1 MKRQVRAGFHDPSP
15 VTRTVVL
22 SLFFSCSLL
31 VSAEGPDYGSVLKE
45 ELIQRESKVDSVE
58 PLMADAI
65 SLRDAGKFKEAVAK
79 CDAALSKLAQMNLGD
94 GPSVVARKS
103 MILQLK
109 MEIRSQWGKSLIL
122 QAKQLMQK
130 GYSQAKTDQ
139 ASSTANIQK
148 AIELAREAKRE
159 APETLDAADEIIQL
173 GDKVIKSNKFI
184 QETSLS
190 VIDPDNTSRKEQ
202 IAIHLREAQIFYKSR
217 QYSRARDVLEQ
228 ALVLDPYNDKA
239 VFELKKIYKKL
250 YSFAELRRENEM
262 LERLSRGFDAQRQF
276 VGNAAH
282 ELRTPLTLLQ
292 TQLELFPDEH
302 PDIPP
307 ESAAF
312 LAALQ
317 DEVQRL
323 SRLTHALLDMSDL
336 QSVPRNDVIL
346 LSPMIDEVF
355 ADLAPLAERN
365 GISLSR
371 EGENITVVGSDML
384 LCRMF
389 SNLVENAVKYN
400 HPGGMVKVDVQQ
412 RDRQAVIHVAD
423 TGRGIPQEFWQSIFQ
438 PFFRVD
444 KSLSRELGGAGL
456 GLPLVWE
463 IARLHGGRVWVE
475 ESNDNGSA
483 LAVTLLLSASITDT
497 VRR

>member
-1 MKRQVRAGFHDPSP
+1 MKK
-15 VTRTVVL
+15 L
-22 SLFFSCSLL
+22 SLQWRITLMTVLLTGVTCISMNLLLCSSGVYYMDSIADSLQ
-31 VSAEGPDYGSVLKE
+31 DYGPIVLE
-45 ELIQRESKVDSVE
+45 DGETASFDPQLVPSGEGLTIVVSGAQARFRTTNWYITAAIALLGGMLAYFVSGRALRPLRRFAGQAEQVE
-58 PLMADAI
+58 T
-65 SLRDAGKFKEAVAK
+65 SN
-79 CDAALSKLAQMNLGD
+79 LS
-94 GPSVVARKS
+94 
-103 MILQLK
+103 
-109 MEIRSQWGKSLIL
+109 EIRL
-122 QAKQLMQK
+122 
-130 GYSQAKTDQ
+130 D
-139 ASSTANIQK
+139 
-148 AIELAREAKRE
+148 E
-159 APETLDAADEIIQL
+159 ETLLE
-173 GDKVIKSNKFI
+173 FR
-184 QETSLS
+184 SL
-190 VIDPDNTSRKEQ
+190 T
-202 IAIHLREAQIFYKSR
+202 H
-217 QYSRARDVLEQ
+217 
-228 ALVLDPYNDKA
+228 AL
-239 VFELKKIYKKL
+239 
-250 YSFAELRRENEM
+250 NEM

-292 TQLELFPDEH
+292 TQLELFSDEH
-302 PDIPP
+302 PDILP

-312 LAALQ
+312 LDALQ

-456 GLPLVWE
+456 GLPLVRE

>member
-1 MKRQVRAGFHDPSP
+1 MKK
-15 VTRTVVL
+15 L
-22 SLFFSCSLL
+22 SLQWRITLMTILLTGVTCISMNLLLCSSGVYYMDSIADSLQ
-31 VSAEGPDYGSVLKE
+31 DYGPIVFEDGETASFDPQLVPSGEGLTIVVSGAQARFRTTNWYITAAIALLGGMLAYFVSGRALRPLRRFAGQAE
-45 ELIQRESKVDSVE
+45 QVE
-58 PLMADAI
+58 T
-65 SLRDAGKFKEAVAK
+65 SN
-79 CDAALSKLAQMNLGD
+79 LS
-94 GPSVVARKS
+94 
-103 MILQLK
+103 
-109 MEIRSQWGKSLIL
+109 EIRL
-122 QAKQLMQK
+122 
-130 GYSQAKTDQ
+130 D
-139 ASSTANIQK
+139 
-148 AIELAREAKRE
+148 E
-159 APETLDAADEIIQL
+159 ETL
-173 GDKVIKSNKFI
+173 
-184 QETSLS
+184 
-190 VIDPDNTSRKEQ
+190 P
-202 IAIHLREAQIFYKSR
+202 
-217 QYSRARDVLEQ
+217 
-228 ALVLDPYNDKA
+228 
-239 VFELKKIYKKL
+239 
-250 YSFAELRRENEM
+250 ELRSLTHALNEM

-292 TQLELFPDEH
+292 TQLELFSDEH
-302 PDIPP
+302 PDILP

-312 LAALQ
+312 LDALQ

-336 QSVPRNDVIL
+336 QSVPRDDVIL

-355 ADLAPLAERN
+355 ADLALRAERS

-371 EGENITVVGSDML
+371 EGEDVTVVGSDML

-389 SNLVENAVKYN
+389 FNLVENGVKYN

-412 RDRQAVIHVAD
+412 RDGQAVIHVAD

-475 ESNDNGSA
+475 ESNDSGSV
-483 LAVTLLLSASITDT
+483 LAVTLPLSASITDT
-497 VRR
+497 VRG

>member
-1 MKRQVRAGFHDPSP
+1 MKRISLQWRITLMTVLLIG
-15 VTRTVVL
+15 VTCVAMNLLLCSSGVYYMDSIED
-22 SLFFSCSLL
+22 SLQ
-31 VSAEGPDYGSVLKE
+31 DYGPIVIEDGETASFDPRLVPSGEGLTIVVSGAQARFRTTNWYITAAIALLGGMLAYFVSGRALRPLCRFAQQAE
-45 ELIQRESKVDSVE
+45 QVE
-58 PLMADAI
+58 T
-65 SLRDAGKFKEAVAK
+65 SN
-79 CDAALSKLAQMNLGD
+79 LS
-94 GPSVVARKS
+94 
-103 MILQLK
+103 
-109 MEIRSQWGKSLIL
+109 EIRLG
-122 QAKQLMQK
+122 
-130 GYSQAKTDQ
+130 
-139 ASSTANIQK
+139 
-148 AIELAREAKRE
+148 E
-159 APETLDAADEIIQL
+159 ETL
-173 GDKVIKSNKFI
+173 
-184 QETSLS
+184 
-190 VIDPDNTSRKEQ
+190 P
-202 IAIHLREAQIFYKSR
+202 
-217 QYSRARDVLEQ
+217 
-228 ALVLDPYNDKA
+228 
-239 VFELKKIYKKL
+239 
-250 YSFAELRRENEM
+250 ELRSLTHALNEM

-292 TQLELFPDEH
+292 TQLELFSDEH
-302 PDIPP
+302 PDILP

-312 LAALQ
+312 LATLQ

-336 QSVPRNDVIL
+336 QSVPRDDVIL

-365 GISLSR
+365 GISFSR
-371 EGENITVVGSDML
+371 EGEDVTVVGSDML

-400 HPGGMVKVDVQQ
+400 HPGGMVNVDVQQ
-412 RDRQAVIHVAD
+412 RDGQAVIHVAD

-475 ESNDNGSA
+475 KSNDSGSV
-483 LAVTLLLSASITDT
+483 LAVTLPLSAPITDT
-497 VRR
+497 VRG

>member
-1 MKRQVRAGFHDPSP
+1 MLAYFVSGRALRPLRRFAQQAEQVETSN
-15 VTRTVVL
+15 L
-22 SLFFSCSLL
+22 S
-31 VSAEGPDYGSVLKE
+31 
-45 ELIQRESKVDSVE
+45 
-58 PLMADAI
+58 
-65 SLRDAGKFKEAVAK
+65 
-79 CDAALSKLAQMNLGD
+79 
-94 GPSVVARKS
+94 
-103 MILQLK
+103 
-109 MEIRSQWGKSLIL
+109 EIRL
-122 QAKQLMQK
+122 
-130 GYSQAKTDQ
+130 D
-139 ASSTANIQK
+139 
-148 AIELAREAKRE
+148 E
-159 APETLDAADEIIQL
+159 ETLPEL
-173 GDKVIKSNKFI
+173 R
-184 QETSLS
+184 SL
-190 VIDPDNTSRKEQ
+190 T
-202 IAIHLREAQIFYKSR
+202 
-217 QYSRARDVLEQ
+217 Q
-228 ALVLDPYNDKA
+228 AL
-239 VFELKKIYKKL
+239 
-250 YSFAELRRENEM
+250 NEM

-312 LAALQ
+312 LASLQ
-317 DEVQRL
+317 GEVQRL

-336 QSVPRNDVIL
+336 QSVPRDDVIL

-365 GISLSR
+365 GISLLR
-371 EGENITVVGSDML
+371 EGEDVTVVGSDML

-389 SNLVENAVKYN
+389 FNLVENAVKYN
-400 HPGGMVKVDVQQ
+400 HPGGTVKVDVQQ
-412 RDRQAVIHVAD
+412 RDGQVVIHVAD

-475 ESNDNGSA
+475 KSTDSGSV
-483 LAVTLLLSASITDT
+483 LAVTFPLSAPTTDAGGE
-497 VRR
+497 

>member
-1 MKRQVRAGFHDPSP
+1 MKK
-15 VTRTVVL
+15 L
-22 SLFFSCSLL
+22 SLQWRITLMTVLLTGVTCVSMNLLLCSSGVYYMDSIADSLQ
-31 VSAEGPDYGSVLKE
+31 DYGPIVLE
-45 ELIQRESKVDSVE
+45 DGETASFDPQLVPPGEGLTIVVSGAQARFRTTNWYITAAIALLGGMLAYFVSGRALRPLRRFAQQAEQVE
-58 PLMADAI
+58 T
-65 SLRDAGKFKEAVAK
+65 SN
-79 CDAALSKLAQMNLGD
+79 LS
-94 GPSVVARKS
+94 
-103 MILQLK
+103 
-109 MEIRSQWGKSLIL
+109 EIRL
-122 QAKQLMQK
+122 
-130 GYSQAKTDQ
+130 D
-139 ASSTANIQK
+139 
-148 AIELAREAKRE
+148 E
-159 APETLDAADEIIQL
+159 ETL
-173 GDKVIKSNKFI
+173 
-184 QETSLS
+184 
-190 VIDPDNTSRKEQ
+190 P
-202 IAIHLREAQIFYKSR
+202 
-217 QYSRARDVLEQ
+217 
-228 ALVLDPYNDKA
+228 
-239 VFELKKIYKKL
+239 
-250 YSFAELRRENEM
+250 ELRSLTHALNEM

-292 TQLELFPDEH
+292 TQLELFSDEH
-302 PDIPP
+302 PDILP

-312 LAALQ
+312 LATLQ

-456 GLPLVWE
+456 GLPLVRE

>member
-1 MKRQVRAGFHDPSP
+1 MKK
-15 VTRTVVL
+15 L
-22 SLFFSCSLL
+22 SLQWRITLMTVLLTGVTCISMNLLLCSSGVYYMDSIADSLQ
-31 VSAEGPDYGSVLKE
+31 DYGPIVLE
-45 ELIQRESKVDSVE
+45 DGETASFDPQLVPSGEGLTIVVSGAQARFRTTNWYITAAIALLGGMLAYFVSGRALRPLRRFAGQAEQVE
-58 PLMADAI
+58 T
-65 SLRDAGKFKEAVAK
+65 SN
-79 CDAALSKLAQMNLGD
+79 LS
-94 GPSVVARKS
+94 
-103 MILQLK
+103 
-109 MEIRSQWGKSLIL
+109 EIRL
-122 QAKQLMQK
+122 
-130 GYSQAKTDQ
+130 D
-139 ASSTANIQK
+139 
-148 AIELAREAKRE
+148 E
-159 APETLDAADEIIQL
+159 ETL
-173 GDKVIKSNKFI
+173 
-184 QETSLS
+184 
-190 VIDPDNTSRKEQ
+190 P
-202 IAIHLREAQIFYKSR
+202 
-217 QYSRARDVLEQ
+217 
-228 ALVLDPYNDKA
+228 
-239 VFELKKIYKKL
+239 
-250 YSFAELRRENEM
+250 ELRSLTHALNEM

-292 TQLELFPDEH
+292 TQLELFSDEH
-302 PDIPP
+302 PDILP

-312 LAALQ
+312 LDALQ

-336 QSVPRNDVIL
+336 QSVPRDDVIL

-365 GISLSR
+365 GISFSR
-371 EGENITVVGSDML
+371 EGEDVTVVGSDML

-389 SNLVENAVKYN
+389 FNLVENGVKYN

-412 RDRQAVIHVAD
+412 RDGQAVIHVAD

-475 ESNDNGSA
+475 ESNDSGSV
-483 LAVTLLLSASITDT
+483 LAVTLPLSASITDT
-497 VRR
+497 VRG

>member
-1 MKRQVRAGFHDPSP
+1 MKK
-15 VTRTVVL
+15 L
-22 SLFFSCSLL
+22 SLQWRITLMTVLLTGVTCISMNLLLCSSGVYYMDSIADSLQ
-31 VSAEGPDYGSVLKE
+31 DYGPIVLE
-45 ELIQRESKVDSVE
+45 DGETASFDPQLVPSGEGLTIVVSGAQARFRTTNWYITAAIALLGGMLAYFVSGRALRPLRSFAQQAEQVE
-58 PLMADAI
+58 T
-65 SLRDAGKFKEAVAK
+65 SN
-79 CDAALSKLAQMNLGD
+79 LS
-94 GPSVVARKS
+94 
-103 MILQLK
+103 
-109 MEIRSQWGKSLIL
+109 EIRL
-122 QAKQLMQK
+122 
-130 GYSQAKTDQ
+130 D
-139 ASSTANIQK
+139 
-148 AIELAREAKRE
+148 E
-159 APETLDAADEIIQL
+159 ETLPE
-173 GDKVIKSNKFI
+173 FR
-184 QETSLS
+184 SL
-190 VIDPDNTSRKEQ
+190 T
-202 IAIHLREAQIFYKSR
+202 H
-217 QYSRARDVLEQ
+217 
-228 ALVLDPYNDKA
+228 AL
-239 VFELKKIYKKL
+239 
-250 YSFAELRRENEM
+250 NEM

-292 TQLELFPDEH
+292 TQLELFSDEH
-302 PDIPP
+302 PDILP

-312 LAALQ
+312 LATLQ

-456 GLPLVWE
+456 GLPLVRE

>member
-202 IAIHLREAQIFYKSR
+202 IAIH
-217 QYSRARDVLEQ
+217 
-228 ALVLDPYNDKA
+228 
-239 VFELKKIYKKL
+239 
-250 YSFAELRRENEM
+250 
-262 LERLSRGFDAQRQF
+262 
-276 VGNAAH
+276 
-282 ELRTPLTLLQ
+282 
-292 TQLELFPDEH
+292 
-302 PDIPP
+302 
-307 ESAAF
+307 
-312 LAALQ
+312 
-317 DEVQRL
+317 
-323 SRLTHALLDMSDL
+323 
-336 QSVPRNDVIL
+336 
-346 LSPMIDEVF
+346 MI
-355 ADLAPLAERN
+355 
-365 GISLSR
+365 
-371 EGENITVVGSDML
+371 
-384 LCRMF
+384 
-389 SNLVENAVKYN
+389 
-400 HPGGMVKVDVQQ
+400 
-412 RDRQAVIHVAD
+412 
-423 TGRGIPQEFWQSIFQ
+423 
-438 PFFRVD
+438 
-444 KSLSRELGGAGL
+444 
-456 GLPLVWE
+456 
-463 IARLHGGRVWVE
+463 
-475 ESNDNGSA
+475 
-483 LAVTLLLSASITDT
+483 
-497 VRR
+497 

>member
-1 MKRQVRAGFHDPSP
+1 MKK
-15 VTRTVVL
+15 L
-22 SLFFSCSLL
+22 SLQWRITLMTVLLTGVTCISMNLLLCSSGVYYMDSIADSLQ
-31 VSAEGPDYGSVLKE
+31 DYGPIVLE
-45 ELIQRESKVDSVE
+45 DGETASFDPQLVPSGEGLTIVVSGAQARFRTTNWYITAAIALLGGMLAYFVSGRALRPLRRFAGQAEQVE
-58 PLMADAI
+58 T
-65 SLRDAGKFKEAVAK
+65 SN
-79 CDAALSKLAQMNLGD
+79 LS
-94 GPSVVARKS
+94 
-103 MILQLK
+103 
-109 MEIRSQWGKSLIL
+109 EIRL
-122 QAKQLMQK
+122 
-130 GYSQAKTDQ
+130 D
-139 ASSTANIQK
+139 
-148 AIELAREAKRE
+148 E
-159 APETLDAADEIIQL
+159 ETL
-173 GDKVIKSNKFI
+173 
-184 QETSLS
+184 
-190 VIDPDNTSRKEQ
+190 P
-202 IAIHLREAQIFYKSR
+202 
-217 QYSRARDVLEQ
+217 
-228 ALVLDPYNDKA
+228 
-239 VFELKKIYKKL
+239 
-250 YSFAELRRENEM
+250 ELRSLTHALNEM

-292 TQLELFPDEH
+292 TQLELFSDEH
-302 PDIPP
+302 PDILP

-312 LAALQ
+312 LDALQ

-336 QSVPRNDVIL
+336 QSVPRDDVIL

-355 ADLAPLAERN
+355 ADLALRAERS

-371 EGENITVVGSDML
+371 EGEDVTVVGSDML

-389 SNLVENAVKYN
+389 FNLVENGVKYN

-412 RDRQAVIHVAD
+412 RDGQAVIHVAD

-475 ESNDNGSA
+475 ESNDSGSV
-483 LAVTLLLSASITDT
+483 LAVTLPLSASITDT
-497 VRR
+497 VRG